1 MRLSA
6 GVGDVELKLAREFA
20 ETKAKLNKTLKP
32 GEELAD
38 DAVDVAEFKAYSGAF
53 RRMIS
58 NRQGEHGLSLDEQ
71 KSMSVGSDPNGGYL
85 VTPAVSNRVMMK
97 IGRASCRERVCQYV

>member
-1 MRLSA
+1 MVAEAKKAAVDRVDEVEKKLNRMRLSA
-6 GVGDVELKLAREFA
+6 GVGDDELKLAREFA

-58 NRQGEHGLSLDEQ
+58 NRQGVQGLSLDEQ
-71 KSMSVGSDPNGGYL
+71 KH
-85 VTPAVSNRVMMK
+85 
-97 IGRASCRERVCQYV
+97 GRESCRERGW